1 MIVLD
6 EELKWPGRVWYL
18 IERKNGSEKSSDQRM
33 EQIQM
38 AVSRTFE
45 AR

>member
-6 EELKWPGRVWYL
+6 EELKWPGRVGYW